1 MLEPTAESVMTTPV
15 VTVRRDTPFKEVV
28 ATMASK
34 GISAVPVVDE
44 QGRPVGVVSEA
55 DALAKQEF
63 HGAIDPMS
71 WLASRRKKTRWHK
84 ASGLT
89 AADLMTTP
97 VVTIGADE
105 SVTLAA
111 RRLAEK
117 RLRRL
122 FVVDGDGRL
131 AGVLS
136 RRDVLGMFLRGDEE
150 IRTDIEQQVLAKGM
164 WMVPG
169 TVSADVSGGVVT
181 LKGKLEHR
189 TTAEIA
195 ARLSQAVPGVVAVRN
210 NLTYEVDDVVS
221 TGL

>member
-1 MLEPTAESVMTTPV
+1 MREPTAASVMTRPV
-15 VTVRRDTPFKEVV
+15 VTVRPDTPFKDVV
-28 ATMASK
+28 ATMAGK

-44 QGRPVGVVSEA
+44 QGRPIGVVSEA

-63 HGAIDPMS
+63 HGATDPMA

-89 AADLMTTP
+89 AADLMTAP
-97 VVTIGADE
+97 VVTIGADDT
-105 SVTLAA
+105 VTLAA

-122 FVVDGDGRL
+122 FVVDEAGKL
-131 AGVLS
+131 AGVVS
-136 RRDVLGMFLRGDEE
+136 RRDVIAMFLRGDEE
-150 IRTDIEQQVLAKGM
+150 IRADVEQQVLVKGM
-164 WMVPG
+164 WIVPG
-169 TVSADVSGGVVT
+169 SVSVQVVDGVVT
-181 LKGKLEHR
+181 LAGKLDHR

-195 ARLSQAVPGVVAVRN
+195 GRLAQAVAGVVSVHN
-210 NLTYEVDDVVS
+210 NIAYEVDDVVS